1 MIAADCRHYVG
12 QNATKHE
19 LQKIQTIIRNKMLQT
34 KISAK
39 PCKFVSRSSLEEDQ
53 PSTSVPEL
61 GSTCSG
67 EWSAIYLSAQ
77 QQKQLQRQ
85 HGIPHGLHCLPQSH
99 GQCTNLPQR
108 LMISWFRNRKHAAG
122 SGPKATLWQAMTRFK
137 IQQVYAKSARLIVII
152 WNSDNV

>member
-1 MIAADCRHYVG
+1 MADTMLG
-12 QNATKHE
+12 
-19 LQKIQTIIRNKMLQT
+19 KMQPSTSFRKSKQLLEI
-34 KISAK
+34 KCFRLRYLPSPASLF
-39 PCKFVSRSSLEEDQ
+39 PDLRSSLEEDQ

-122 SGPKATLWQAMTRFK
+122 CGPKATLWQAMTRFK
-137 IQQVYAKSARLIVII
+137 SQQVYVKPARLIVI
-152 WNSDNV
+152 WNSDTV